1 MLDKIIIVVVGIV
14 ISLGIGAT
22 VGYKYSANKT
32 IGFVELHNTRA
43 GTFILLQDKIYTVS
57 ELRTD
62 EVQTGT
68 LSRR

>member
-1 MLDKIIIVVVGIV
+1 MLNKIIIVVGIV
-14 ISLGIGAT
+14 ITSVGIGALI
-22 VGYKYSANKT
+22 GIKYAENKT
-32 IGFVELHNTRA
+32 VGFVELHNTRA

>member
-1 MLDKIIIVVVGIV
+1 MLDRIIIVVVGIV
-14 ISLGIGAT
+14 IALGIGAT
-22 VGYKYSANKT
+22 VGYNYLANKT